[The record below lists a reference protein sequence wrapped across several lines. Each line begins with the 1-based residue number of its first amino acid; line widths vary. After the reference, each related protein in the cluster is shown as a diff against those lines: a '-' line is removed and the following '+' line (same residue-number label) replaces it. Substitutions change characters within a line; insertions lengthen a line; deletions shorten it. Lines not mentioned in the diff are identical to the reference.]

1 MRHYTLH
8 TSLIKINE
16 YHNCKQNKPRMIGM
30 YRSLSFLL
38 PLLHPGVVVTSFG
51 LCDSSRPARRTFRMN
66 HDDTIRPFHFFSN
79 RVSKP
84 KVLSSC
90 ATFATFTDDDSQQQQ
105 QDLRFMSIRAI
116 KDELKEMGI
125 SFSDCFDKDSLIER
139 LGDARNGNLS
149 SAFKVATASK
159 DDNSDPSRSSNTT
172 ASSNTT
178 TTTTASNSSAFNRE
192 ATAAD
197 LRTKTVRQLRTLCA
211 ESNIRWA
218 NLIEKEELVQA
229 LVQYQEECLKFSR
242 SGKIMPGKVALIDD
256 DTLTK
261 ELTTSSL
268 DSTAP
273 LLLDVFATWCGPC
286 KMMSPFLEDA
296 AAQLGDKV
304 RVAKIDSDQYPEWA
318 SQLNVRSLPTII
330 VFDGKTGKELE
341 RVEGALSKDQLVQ
354 LAMKHVA

>member
-1 MRHYTLH
+1 
-8 TSLIKINE
+8 
-16 YHNCKQNKPRMIGM
+16 
-30 YRSLSFLL
+30 
-38 PLLHPGVVVTSFG
+38 
-51 LCDSSRPARRTFRMN
+51 MN
-66 HDDTIRPFHFFSN
+66 HDTIRPFHFFSN
-79 RVSKP
+79 RVSKSNA
-84 KVLSSC
+84 LSSC

-105 QDLRFMSIRAI
+105 QQRQDLRFMSIREI

-139 LGDARNGNLS
+139 LEDARNGNLS
-149 SAFKVATASK
+149 SAFKVASPSK
-159 DDNSDPSRSSNTT
+159 DDNSNPSRSSN
-172 ASSNTT
+172 ST
-178 TTTTASNSSAFNRE
+178 TTTTARNSTGSAFNRE

-261 ELTTSSL
+261 ELTTRAASSL